1 MGKVKYFDTQ
11 KIVTDGFDDD
21 VDDSL
26 YTELTERKMVM
37 QTFSKHVRPQHPG
50 GFRPVGL

>member
-26 YTELTERKMVM
+26 YTELTEQKWLC
-37 QTFSKHVRPQHPG
+37 KHFPSMSDLSTQEDSDR
-50 GFRPVGL
+50 